1 MSQVVTAELV
11 TDVIAKLRARP
22 VPVGISN
29 RHVHI
34 TEQDF
39 NLLFPGQTLTEVKAL
54 YQPGHYAAEQAVDLV
69 GPKGTIKNVRILGPY
84 RKQSQVEISATNAR
98 ELGVKAPIRNSGDLA
113 GTPGIKLVSPYGE
126 VTLSEGVII
135 AQRHIHM
142 SPLDAAVFNVKN
154 EQNVSVAVG
163 NEPRRVILN
172 DVSVRVDPSV
182 ILEMHLDTDEANC
195 AGLTGRGDVA
205 TIISAA

>member
-1 MSQVVTAELV
+1 MSQIVTEKLVAE
-11 TDVIAKLRARP
+11 VIDKLRARK

-34 TEQDF
+34 SEADF
-39 NLLFPGQTLTEVKAL
+39 NVLFPGQTLTAAKPL

-69 GPKGTIKNVRILGPY
+69 GPKGTIKNVRILGPL
-84 RKQSQVEISATNAR
+84 RKQSQIEISATNAR
-98 ELGVKAPIRNSGDLA
+98 ELGVKATIRNSGDLA
-113 GTPGIKLVSPYGE
+113 NTPGIKLVSSSAE
-126 VTLSEGVII
+126 VTLTEGVIV

-142 SPLDAAVFNVKN
+142 SPLDAAVFNVTN
-154 EQNVSVAVG
+154 NQNVCVMMG
-163 NEPRRVILN
+163 NEPRRVVLQ

-195 AGLTGRGDVA
+195 AGLSGRDDFA
-205 TIISAA
+205 TIIHGA